1 MGMTE
6 IVKTVAEWIKGFI
19 IFYGLYII
27 LQGHLSPGGGF
38 AGGVII
44 ACAFIM
50 IELAFGGKRAETE
63 LNEHKSHNLDE
74 IGALFFL
81 FLGILGYFLPQIP
94 FFANVIQLY
103 WPGSPFHILSAGS
116 IPLMNLAIGIKVGTG
131 LYSVFTGLSHYDP
144 LYQEEN

>member
-6 IVKTVAEWIKGFI
+6 IVKTVAEWTKGFI
-19 IFYGLYII
+19 LFYGIYII

-50 IELAFGGKRAETE
+50 IELAFGRSRAEKE
-63 LNEHKSHNLDE
+63 LNEHKSHTLDE
-74 IGALFFL
+74 IGAISIL
-81 FLGILGYFLPQIP
+81 FLGLLGYFIPQLP
-94 FFANVIQLY
+94 FFSNVLQIY

-116 IPLMNLAIGIKVGTG
+116 IPLINLAIGIKVGTG
-131 LYSVFTGLSHYDP
+131 LYSVFSALSHYDTI
-144 LYQEEN
+144 YQEEK